1 MSTPVRFFPRI
12 RCHHVWHE
20 PSTPSPV
27 RLPHRKTFGGI
38 FVPDRTWQFLLTRA
52 LCTRSSLTST
62 YDILLDFP
70 CLLLSAHNPPLPIS
84 DAATTR
90 QAQYPH
96 NSRTACGHF
105 RHAVSLLTLAVWQK
119 RWIRDP
125 PQGGLPARYPE
136 WIIHICESWGTNH
149 KRDCGLAAVARMRW
163 ILDAQSTAASSS
175 ELLV

>member
-1 MSTPVRFFPRI
+1 MSLPVRFFPRI

-96 NSRTACGHF
+96 NSRTARGHS
-105 RHAVSLLTLAVWQK
+105 RHAHSLLALAVWQK

-136 WIIHICESWGTNH
+136 
-149 KRDCGLAAVARMRW
+149 
-163 ILDAQSTAASSS
+163 
-175 ELLV
+175 